1 MQPGISPLP
10 HEYCLHSRFI
20 ALGACTLHNCLCN
33 YAGLRVISPALSIV
47 FENMTPVSDAL
58 TSLETVSNADGSGI
72 RCVS

>member
-1 MQPGISPLP
+1 MNSEDL
-10 HEYCLHSRFI
+10 YCLHSRLI
-20 ALGACTLHNCLCN
+20 ALIALHNCFCN

-58 TSLETVSNADGSGI
+58 ISLETISNAEVSGI